1 MEIKLGQM
9 LVRSGV
15 ISAEEL
21 DEALKNQVIFG
32 NRLGTS
38 LIELGYITE
47 EGLAGFLSKQLQVPA
62 VSAEELLGVPPAVL
76 SLVPHDIVQKY
87 RIIPY
92 RLDNR
97 RLTIVMAD
105 PTDLVAMDELAFIT
119 GHIIVPAV
127 APEMGIFRAM
137 ESCYGIRHEKRGI
150 HVAAE
155 LRQRAKRERSETTSS
170 LMASAAASVTPIPA
184 DGVVEFP
191 PIDEFLGF
199 HREGERDGTEAP
211 PYPASIESYTVDAL
225 SRSLADATDREAI
238 SDALIAYFRQEM
250 PIVALFFVRG
260 NNAVGWQASV
270 KGSPVADFPHL
281 SISLAE
287 SSVLSPVVEGK
298 SPYLG
303 PIADTRANEKL
314 RSTLVTNGSPT
325 ALILPIVLMNRV
337 VAILY
342 LGDDIDELTRRFV
355 ELQRLAVKTALSFEI
370 LILRS
375 KILMS

>member
-38 LIELGYITE
+38 LIELGYLTE

-62 VSAEELLGVPPAVL
+62 VSTEELLSVPPAVL

-127 APEMGIFRAM
+127 SPEMGIFRAM

-150 HVAAE
+150 HVAPE
-155 LRQRAKRERSETTSS
+155 LRQRAKRERGETTSP
-170 LMASAAASVTPIPA
+170 LMASATASVTPIPA
-184 DGVVEFP
+184 EGVVEFP

-199 HREGERDGTEAP
+199 HREGERDGREAP

-225 SRSLADATDREAI
+225 SRSLADATDREVIA
-238 SDALIAYFRQEM
+238 DALITYFRQEM
-250 PIVALFFVRG
+250 PVVALFFVRG
-260 NNAVGWQASV
+260 KNAVGWQASV
-270 KGSPVADFPHL
+270 MGSPVADFPHL

-287 SSVLSPVVEGK
+287 PSALNPVVEGK
-298 SPYLG
+298 APYLG
-303 PIADTRANEKL
+303 PIADTPANEKL
-314 RSTLVTNGSPT
+314 LSTLVTSGSS
-325 ALILPIVLMNRV
+325 ALILPIVLMSRV

-342 LGDDIDELTRRFV
+342 LGNEIDVLTRRFV
-355 ELQRLAVKTALSFEI
+355 ELQRLAMKTALSFEI